1 MLPEMIIGS
10 GKAEI
15 EIQTKLRNFVK
26 SEIDRRRL
34 TVNDVAKE
42 LNLLPSGAQALL
54 ERKVW
59 SIETG
64 LRIAQQLSCNLE
76 ISIKPKK

>member
-15 EIQTKLRNFVK
+15 EIQTKLRNFVR

-34 TVNDVAKE
+34 TGKRR
-42 LNLLPSGAQALL
+42 
-54 ERKVW
+54 RKR
-59 SIETG
+59 IEPASFGGTG
-64 LRIAQQLSCNLE
+64 VTGTESLVY
-76 ISIKPKK
+76 